1 MKKCTYC
8 GRTYPDEVTQC
19 AIDAYPLATE
29 GMPAPLAMGPVEDV
43 PNNVVSGSAGPDS
56 PAQAAAKKSII
67 RGALWCVGGLI
78 VTVVSYGEASGS
90 RGGTYVV
97 AWGAILF
104 GGIRFIRGL
113 MALDASKNPGPAGVS
128 MPVAQTTEAVPVPV
142 NPTVV
147 KERKLWICDVCGEPS
162 EPQYSTCWKCQSPRK
177 DVETV
182 KIGT

>member
-8 GRTYPDEVTQC
+8 GRTYPDEATQC

-29 GMPAPLAMGPVEDV
+29 GMPAPLAMGPVEDA
-43 PNNVVSGSAGPDS
+43 PINLVSGGSGPDS
-56 PAQAAAKKSII
+56 PAQAAAKKAII

-78 VTVVSYGEASGS
+78 VTVVTYGAASGPG
-90 RGGTYVV
+90 GGTYVV

-104 GGIRFIRGL
+104 GGIQFCRGL
-113 MALDASKNPGPAGVS
+113 MALNGSEHSGPAGVS
-128 MPVAQTTEAVPVPV
+128 GPMAQITEAVPVPV

-147 KERKLWICDVCGEPS
+147 KDKKLWICATCGEPS

-182 KIGT
+182 KTP